1 MAELRLSVRSHHFV
15 VDRMSPQGREV
26 VEKFARQFI
35 QYGRRRRGRRYI
47 SGRLHDYFAWRED
60 HRECRFHINV
70 LERFEQH
77 LVGCGIGHESL
88 IERIEEPV
96 PVAREINVS
105 IRDRWTLRDYQ
116 EPAVDY
122 ITADGEPRSRFIGL
136 QTGKGKGIVSLF
148 GISRLRLRTL
158 IEVLPKYI
166 EKWVLEIREIC
177 DVELEDVM
185 VVRGVRHLKA
195 LLAMA
200 ASGTLHSPIV
210 IISSKTL
217 QRWINV
223 YERHGE
229 TTLQMGYACLPD
241 QLMGWLGAGLRLIDE
256 VHEHFSMQFRFD
268 LYTHCQ
274 RSLSLSATL
283 LHSDGFLNRMYEI
296 AYPTPTRYKSP
307 AYDRYVR
314 VTALFYRF
322 RHPERIRYRDPL
334 TKNYSH
340 QRFELSVMK
349 DPELLHRYLDLI
361 DGIVRMRYLEG
372 HIPGER
378 LAVFFTTVAM
388 CTRATEFFRG
398 RHPHLDVRRYIEEDP
413 FENAITP
420 DIRST
425 TLLSGGTA
433 IDIPNLTT
441 VILAIALSSVQA
453 NLQVLGRLRRL
464 TSGRVPEFI
473 YLNCM
478 DIIQH
483 RVYHERKVELFRYR
497 ALHHDTEFIHSPI

>member
-1 MAELRLSVRSHHFV
+1 V
-15 VDRMSPQGREV
+15 VDHMSAQGREV
-26 VEKFARQFI
+26 VEKFSRQFV
-35 QYGRRRRGRRYI
+35 QYGRRRRGRRYVT
-47 SGRLHDYFAWRED
+47 GHLHDYFAWRGD
-60 HRECRFHINV
+60 RRECRFHIHV
-70 LERFEQH
+70 LDRFDEH
-77 LVGCGIGHESL
+77 LKACGIGHESL
-88 IERIEEPV
+88 VERFEEPL
-96 PVAREINVS
+96 PVAREIELPINT
-105 IRDRWTLRDYQ
+105 RWTLRDYQ

-122 ITADGEPRSRFIGL
+122 IMADGEPRSRFIGL
-136 QTGKGKGIVSLF
+136 QTGKGKGITSLF
-148 GISRLRLRTL
+148 GMSRLRLGTL
-158 IEVLPKYI
+158 IAVLPKYI

-177 DVELEDVM
+177 NVELEDIM
-185 VVRGVRHLKA
+185 VVRGVQHLKA

-200 ASGTLHSPIV
+200 ASGTLRSPIV

-223 YERHGE
+223 YERYGE
-229 TTLQMGYACLPD
+229 ATLGMGYACLPD
-241 QLMGWLGAGLRLIDE
+241 QLMGWIGAGFRLIDE
-256 VHEHFSMQFRFD
+256 VHEHFAMQFRFD

-296 AYPTPTRYKSP
+296 AYPSFARYKGP

-322 RHPERIRYRDPL
+322 RHPDRIRYRDPIS
-334 TKNYSH
+334 KNYSH
-340 QRFELSVMK
+340 QRFELSILK
-349 DPELLHRYLDLI
+349 DPGLLARYLNLI
-361 DGIVRMRYLEG
+361 DGIVRSRYLRG

-378 LAVFFTTVAM
+378 LAVFFTTVGM
-388 CTRATEFFRG
+388 CTRATEFFRD
-398 RHPHLDVRRYIEEDP
+398 RYPDLDVRRYVEEDP

-420 DIRST
+420 DIRNT

-441 VILAIALSSVQA
+441 VILTIAISSLPA

-464 TSGRVPEFI
+464 TSGRTPEFI

-478 DIIQH
+478 DILQH
-483 RVYHERKVELFRYR
+483 HAYHERKVELFRYR
-497 ALHHDTEFIHSPI
+497 ALHHDTEYIHTPI

>member
-1 MAELRLSVRSHHFV
+1 
-15 VDRMSPQGREV
+15 MSPQGREV
-26 VEKFARQFI
+26 VEKFTRQFI
-35 QYGRRRRGRRYI
+35 HYGRRRRGRRYVAGQI
-47 SGRLHDYFAWRED
+47 NEYFAWRRD

-70 LERFEQH
+70 LGRFETH
-77 LVGCGIGHESL
+77 LTACGIGHESL
-88 IERIEEPV
+88 IERVEEPL
-96 PVAREINVS
+96 PVAREIDLP
-105 IRDRWTLRDYQ
+105 IFDRWTLRDYQ

-122 ITADGEPRSRFIGL
+122 ITTDGNPRSRFIGL
-136 QTGKGKGIVSLF
+136 QTGKGKGITALF
-148 GISRLRLRTL
+148 GMSRLRLRTV

-177 DVELEDVM
+177 NVELEDVM

-200 ASGTLHSPIV
+200 GSGTLHSPII

-223 YERHGE
+223 YERYGE
-229 TTLQMGYACLPD
+229 TTLEMGYACLPD
-241 QLMGWLGAGLRLIDE
+241 QLMGWLGAGFRLIDE
-256 VHEHFSMQFRFD
+256 VHEHFAMQFRFD

-296 AYPTPTRYKSP
+296 AYPSQTRYKGP

-322 RHPERIRYRDPL
+322 RHPERIRYRDPIS
-334 TKNYSH
+334 KNYSH
-340 QRFELSVMK
+340 QRFELSILK
-349 DPELLHRYLDLI
+349 DPELLARYLELI
-361 DGIVRMRYLEG
+361 DGVVRTRYLHG
-372 HIPGER
+372 HEQGER
-378 LAVFFTTVAM
+378 LAIFFTTVGM
-388 CTRATEFFRG
+388 CTKATGFFRE
-398 RHPHLDVRRYIEEDP
+398 RYPNLDVRRYIEEDP
-413 FENAITP
+413 FENAIKP
-420 DIRST
+420 DIRNT

-433 IDIPNLTT
+433 IDIPHLTT
-441 VILAIALSSVQA
+441 VILTIAISSLPA

-464 TSGRVPEFI
+464 ASGKTPEFI

-478 DIIQH
+478 DILQH
-483 RVYHERKVELFRYR
+483 RAYHERKVELFRYR
-497 ALHHDTEFIHSPI
+497 ALHHDTEYIHAPI